1 MFENLEDKFA
11 EVFKK
16 VRGHG
21 TLTEANVKDALRD
34 VRLSLLEADV
44 HFQVVKQ
51 FVNSVKERSLGQE
64 VTASLSPGQEF
75 IRIVSEELTQVM
87 GGKAAKATGT
97 KGAPKYAHPE
107 NPEMTWTGRGRQ
119 PNWVKEALASGK
131 ALEDMAI

>member
-1 MFENLEDKFA
+1 MAKSIDKMSLDELKAHQKEVEAAVRDFAKKNRAEALKAAREAVKPYGVTLE
-11 EVFKK
+11 E
-16 VRGHG
+16 
-21 TLTEANVKDALRD
+21 
-34 VRLSLLEADV
+34 
-44 HFQVVKQ
+44 
-51 FVNSVKERSLGQE
+51 
-64 VTASLSPGQEF
+64 
-75 IRIVSEELTQVM
+75 VM